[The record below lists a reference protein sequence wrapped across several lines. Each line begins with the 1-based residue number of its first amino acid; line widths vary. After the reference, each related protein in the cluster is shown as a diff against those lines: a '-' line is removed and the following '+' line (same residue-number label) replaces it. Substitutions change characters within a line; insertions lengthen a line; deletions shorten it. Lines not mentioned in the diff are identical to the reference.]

1 MRELDRIDRKILT
14 LLQQDGRMALTE
26 LADKVGLSTTPTSE
40 RVKRLE
46 REGVIEGYYA
56 RVNPRAVAC
65 AQLVFVELRLAAK
78 SAEIFDQ
85 FRREVMKLPNI
96 VECHL
101 VSGDFD
107 YLVKARI
114 SDMSQY
120 RLLLGD
126 ILLNLPGAV
135 ESRSY
140 VVMEEVKETLALPVQ
155 GGQLGTSN

>member
-1 MRELDRIDRKILT
+1 MKELDRIDRRILT
-14 LLQQDGRMALTE
+14 LLQHDGRMALTE
-26 LADKVGLSTTPTSE
+26 LAEKVGLSTTPTSE

-46 REGVIEGYYA
+46 RAGVIEGYYA

-140 VVMEEVKETLALPVQ
+140 VVMEEVKETLALPVV
-155 GGQLGTSN
+155 TS

>member
-1 MRELDRIDRKILT
+1 MRELDRVDRKILN

-26 LADKVGLSTTPTSE
+26 LAERVGLSTTPTSE
-40 RVKRLE
+40 RVKKLE
-46 REGVIEGYYA
+46 RDGVIEGYYA
-56 RVNPRAVAC
+56 RVNPKAVAC

-120 RLLLGD
+120 RTLLGD

-140 VVMEEVKETLALPVQ
+140 VVMEEVKETLVLPMS
-155 GGQLGTSN
+155 G

>member
-1 MRELDRIDRKILT
+1 MTFSRELDRIDRKILA

-26 LADKVGLSTTPTSE
+26 LAEKVGLSTTPTSE

-46 REGVIEGYYA
+46 REGVIVGYYA
-56 RVNPRAVAC
+56 RVNPLAVAC
-65 AQLVFVELRLAAK
+65 GQLVFVELRLAAK

-120 RLLLGD
+120 RMLLGD

-140 VVMEEVKETLALPVQ
+140 VVMEEVKETLALPV
-155 GGQLGTSN
+155 GG

>member
-1 MRELDRIDRKILT
+1 MTAVRELDRIDRKILT

-26 LADKVGLSTTPTSE
+26 LAEKVGLSTTPTSE

-46 REGVIEGYYA
+46 REGVIAGYYA
-56 RVNPRAVAC
+56 RLNPRAVAC
-65 AQLVFVELRLAAK
+65 GQLVFVELRLAAK

-120 RLLLGD
+120 RMLLGD

-140 VVMEEVKETLALPVQ
+140 VVMEEVKETLVLPVP
-155 GGQLGTSN
+155 TA

>member
-1 MRELDRIDRKILT
+1 MRELDRTDRKILT

-26 LADKVGLSTTPTSE
+26 LAERIGLSTTPTSE

-46 REGVIEGYYA
+46 RDGVIEGYYA

-120 RLLLGD
+120 RTLLGD

-140 VVMEEVKETLALPVQ
+140 VVMEEVKETLVLPVAAA
-155 GGQLGTSN
+155 

>member
-1 MRELDRIDRKILT
+1 
-14 LLQQDGRMALTE
+14 MALTE
-26 LADKVGLSTTPTSE
+26 LAERVGLSTTPTSE
-40 RVKRLE
+40 RVKKLE
-46 REGVIEGYYA
+46 RDGIIEGYYA

-120 RLLLGD
+120 RTLLGD

-140 VVMEEVKETLALPVQ
+140 VVMEEVKETLVLPVPEK
-155 GGQLGTSN
+155 